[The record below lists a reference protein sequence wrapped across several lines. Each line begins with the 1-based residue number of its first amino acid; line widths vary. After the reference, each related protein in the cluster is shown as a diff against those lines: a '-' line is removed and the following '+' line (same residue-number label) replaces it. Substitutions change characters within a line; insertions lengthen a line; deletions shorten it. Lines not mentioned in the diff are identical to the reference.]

1 MTKLEIG
8 TVKPKKEE
16 KKDDYYGELSDEELQ
31 TIQEEVEAITEE
43 TVEVAPITEEIIEEI
58 MDEEE
63 AEEAINGVDILDK
76 AGIHADYI
84 KKFTEL
90 YPKKKIIYHFLIT
103 KQFLEWYIKNAKPSL
118 LNKLEIISE
127 YINPVQQ
134 ANFLKL
140 IKKRLQEDVEIEEV
154 KTDVKQETGVNL
166 KTEQEIEMYELLLNE
181 KWDKNRAKGIIE
193 LDSLIMEQLRLKEIF
208 TIQEALEFLIET
220 FKLDKKLKTIEKKE
234 EKLIEKI
241 KPKTPT
247 KKEKRMSPAEQKANI
262 KHSITY
268 FRHIKFLYKLMSK
281 KMIFAG
287 EILTQEEIKQ
297 IETIKDLIEN
307 RTELTPAEKKRM
319 KKKSQKKSQKESQL
333 DNFLEGE

>member
-1 MTKLEIG
+1 MTKLKIG
-8 TVKPKKEE
+8 TVKPKEEE
-16 KKDDYYGELSDEELQ
+16 KKDDYFSELSDEELQ

-43 TVEVAPITEEIIEEI
+43 TVDEVAPITEEMIEEI
-58 MDEEE
+58 TDEEE

-103 KQFLEWYIKNAKPSL
+103 KQFLEWYIKNVKPSL

-127 YINPVQQ
+127 YVNPVQQ

-140 IKKRLQEDVEIEEV
+140 IKKRLSEDIELEEV
-154 KTDVKQETGVNL
+154 KTDVEQETTIINL

-220 FKLDKKLKTIEKKE
+220 FKLEKKLKKRHEVREEKKKE
-234 EKLIEKI
+234 LIETI
-241 KPKTPT
+241 KP
-247 KKEKRMSPAEQKANI
+247 KEKRMTPAEEKVNI
-262 KHSITY
+262 KNSIIY
-268 FRHIKFLYKLMSK
+268 FRHLKFLYKLMGD
-281 KMIFAG
+281 KMIFSG
-287 EILTQEEIKQ
+287 EMLTQEEIKK
-297 IETIKDLIEN
+297 IETITNLIEN
-307 RTELTPAEKKRM
+307 RTKTTPT
-319 KKKSQKKSQKESQL
+319 KKKNKKEESRIIM
-333 DNFLEGE
+333 DNFH